1 MGVEPSLGDRR
12 RDAQW
17 APPKGGSLGSGGSRS
32 SSSAPE
38 VMAANMKA
46 ALVNEGFQWGLY
58 VTGEPAEAMLGL
70 FVQTAEQV
78 RADHS

>member
-1 MGVEPSLGDRR
+1 
-12 RDAQW
+12 
-17 APPKGGSLGSGGSRS
+17 
-32 SSSAPE
+32 
-38 VMAANMKA
+38 MKA